1 MSYIYI
7 WLSHFI
13 PHFRGLFASF
23 RAFKASAHSSCSW
36 FFVGEIW
43 GWMMFL
49 GGNGWKKKKTIKIVK
64 NVFFFLT
71 PIGPIASIGHRNAV
85 FIENL
90 SCNKHQHAGSASTK
104 KRMSQQGRQGQ
115 QGQFAG
121 STLAPSRNQEV
132 VCGDV
137 TMKRLARDRSAH
149 ISSTKARLGVSWA
162 TQSLGCGLGNAH
174 GHSRYWRF

>member
-1 MSYIYI
+1 
-7 WLSHFI
+7 
-13 PHFRGLFASF
+13 
-23 RAFKASAHSSCSW
+23 
-36 FFVGEIW
+36 
-43 GWMMFL
+43 
-49 GGNGWKKKKTIKIVK
+49 VK
-64 NVFFFLT
+64 NVFVFLT
-71 PIGPIASIGHRNAV
+71 PIGPIASIGHRNAA

-149 ISSTKARLGVSWA
+149 ISSTKARLGVS
-162 TQSLGCGLGNAH
+162 
-174 GHSRYWRF
+174 